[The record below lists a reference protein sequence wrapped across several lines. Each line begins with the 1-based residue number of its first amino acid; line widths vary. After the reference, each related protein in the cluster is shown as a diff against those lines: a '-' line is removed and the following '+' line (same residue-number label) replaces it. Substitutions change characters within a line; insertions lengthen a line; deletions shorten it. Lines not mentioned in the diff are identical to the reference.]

1 MWDDCRGNFHFWG
14 CLKIFLDYHVVGFF
28 YGKHTSGYRGNFNGL
43 EIQNAQYLLFFY
55 LLITFKGFNEM
66 DVTLLECPTWGKRQK
81 KGDKRV
87 LLDVIKAVKTERS
100 DHKGRVLV
108 LSR

>member
-1 MWDDCRGNFHFWG
+1 
-14 CLKIFLDYHVVGFF
+14 
-28 YGKHTSGYRGNFNGL
+28 
-43 EIQNAQYLLFFY
+43 
-55 LLITFKGFNEM
+55 M

-100 DHKGRVLV
+100 DHNGRVLV